1 MPNKYFYEL
10 NNLFLFRFMHQYNL
24 QKSIA
29 VAIIFFLFFIGL
41 SVTGICQEKN
51 TAAISRNTLYADFAS
66 KDVYYSINLDH
77 IFFRGNKLS
86 YSYRAGVS
94 ILKDAYSFPV
104 GIQCFTGANSS
115 HAEFSLTLIPYVDH
129 SAKSMN
135 RLDNTDKFLYVE
147 PGVGYRYQAPGGG
160 LFFKAIFTPIILL
173 DPPSNDFWNMDPK
186 LFAGGNI
193 GIGYTFP
200 TRQPLVNAGR

>member
-1 MPNKYFYEL
+1 MQPIHSK
-10 NNLFLFRFMHQYNL
+10 
-24 QKSIA
+24 KSITTT
-29 VAIIFFLFFIGL
+29 IIIFLFFIGF
-41 SVTGICQEKN
+41 SITVICQAN
-51 TAAISRNTLYADFAS
+51 NRAAVSRNTLYADFAS
-66 KDVYYSINLDH
+66 KDIYYSINFDH
-77 IFFRGNKLS
+77 IFHRGNKLS

-94 ILKDAYSFPV
+94 ILKDAYSFPI
-104 GIQCFTGANSS
+104 GIQCFTGVNNS

-129 SAKSMN
+129 SKKSIN
-135 RLDNTDKFLYVE
+135 SIDNTDKFLYVD

-173 DPPSNDFWNMDPK
+173 DPPSNDFWNMDAK

-200 TRQPLVNAGR
+200 KR

>member
-1 MPNKYFYEL
+1 MQQL
-10 NNLFLFRFMHQYNL
+10 NL
-24 QKSIA
+24 QKR
-29 VAIIFFLFFIGL
+29 VAFALINFLFFFGFG
-41 SVTGICQEKN
+41 VTGICQGN
-51 TAAISRNTLYADFAS
+51 NAALISRNTFYADFAS
-66 KDVYYSINLDH
+66 KDVYYSINFDH
-77 IFFRGNKLS
+77 IFRRGNKLS

-94 ILKDAYSFPV
+94 ILKDAYSFPI
-104 GIQCFTGANSS
+104 GIQCFTGANNS

-129 SAKSMN
+129 SAKSRN
-135 RLDNTDKFLYVE
+135 RFDNTDKFLYVE

-173 DPPSNDFWNMDPK
+173 DPPSNDFWNMDAK

-200 TRQPLVNAGR
+200 KH

>member
-1 MPNKYFYEL
+1 MK
-10 NNLFLFRFMHQYNL
+10 QYYL
-24 QKSIA
+24 QKTSAIA
-29 VAIIFFLFFIGL
+29 LIIFVFFIEL
-41 SVTGICQEKN
+41 STTGICQEN
-51 TAAISRNTLYADFAS
+51 SAAAIARNTLYADFAS
-66 KDVYYSINLDH
+66 KDIYYSINLDH
-77 IFFRGNKLS
+77 IFHKGNKLS

-94 ILKDAYSFPV
+94 ILKDAYSFPI

-129 SAKSMN
+129 SAKSRN
-135 RLDNTDKFLYVE
+135 SLDNTDKFLYVE
-147 PGVGYRYQAPGGG
+147 PGVGYRYQSPGGG

-173 DPPSNDFWNMDPK
+173 DPPSNDFWNMDAK

-200 TRQPLVNAGR
+200 KR

>member
-1 MPNKYFYEL
+1 
-10 NNLFLFRFMHQYNL
+10 MHQYKL

-77 IFFRGNKLS
+77 IFYRGNKLS

-94 ILKDAYSFPV
+94 ILKDAYSFPI

-129 SAKSMN
+129 STKSMN
-135 RLDNTDKFLYVE
+135 RFDNTDKFLYVE

-173 DPPSNDFWNMDPK
+173 DPPSNDFWNMDTK

-200 TRQPLVNAGR
+200 KRQPLVNTGR